1 MSIIKLRRFP
11 ALLLGIL
18 ILAAPLAAQ
27 PKLPPITIGAGMRT
41 SFVYN
46 NPSPSKWSDRF
57 LLDSARLYINGPVTD
72 TIKFMFNTEYTG
84 ATNDIGVLDAA
95 ARIEIS
101 PKVNIWAGRILPP
114 SDRANLYGPY
124 YAHHWGTFTDGVQDG
139 YPFLSN
145 GRDNGVVYWGD
156 FAKKKLKMSIGAF
169 DGPTTTGNNKML
181 VASRVQ
187 ADFWDAE
194 NGYYL
199 NGNYYGEKNLLAI
212 GAASQVQDNNVAYNF
227 DFLMDKKFSN
237 MSVFTIESQYNVYN
251 RLGGYDAAFPKSQ
264 GGYALTSFLFPKPVG
279 PGKFELL
286 GKWGKAQFTHS
297 ASPSYQQQTTEVDFN
312 YVIKEFNARVMSFY
326 KDTRFNVTTKP
337 DVWQLGVG
345 LQIQM

>member
-1 MSIIKLRRFP
+1 
-11 ALLLGIL
+11 
-18 ILAAPLAAQ
+18 
-27 PKLPPITIGAGMRT
+27 
-41 SFVYN
+41 
-46 NPSPSKWSDRF
+46 
-57 LLDSARLYINGPVTD
+57 
-72 TIKFMFNTEYTG
+72 
-84 ATNDIGVLDAA
+84 
-95 ARIEIS
+95 
-101 PKVNIWAGRILPP
+101 
-114 SDRANLYGPY
+114 
-124 YAHHWGTFTDGVQDG
+124 
-139 YPFLSN
+139 
-145 GRDNGVVYWGD
+145 
-156 FAKKKLKMSIGAF
+156 
-169 DGPTTTGNNKML
+169 
-181 VASRVQ
+181 
-187 ADFWDAE
+187 
-194 NGYYL
+194 
-199 NGNYYGEKNLLAI
+199 
-212 GAASQVQDNNVAYNF
+212 
-227 DFLMDKKFSN
+227 